1 MLFGVIAALPIF
13 VALGIVRL
21 LLVALPGAVGSALF
35 FVHAFY
41 QLLLGA
47 VVVFVAA
54 FWRHGRGLAPAYALA
69 GVVAGVA
76 FVYLLGPLYTAL
88 VISAGAPANDPQGA
102 IAFLPAFQAGL
113 YLALSIAAFSVID
126 WKPLVAGFA
135 VLALTQATGLFVLH
149 AIAASGVSA
158 HVRDIR
164 GWAVAGPVL
173 IAAVVANVARARR

>member
-1 MLFGVIAALPIF
+1 M
-13 VALGIVRL
+13 
-21 LLVALPGAVGSALF
+21 
-35 FVHAFY
+35 
-41 QLLLGA
+41 
-47 VVVFVAA
+47 
-54 FWRHGRGLAPAYALA
+54 
-69 GVVAGVA
+69 
-76 FVYLLGPLYTAL
+76 
-88 VISAGAPANDPQGA
+88 
-102 IAFLPAFQAGL
+102 
-113 YLALSIAAFSVID
+113 SIAAFSVID